1 MCTLAM
7 AISGFGSAFSA
18 MGAINQGKA
27 AQAQAD
33 YSAAMAR
40 QNADMERRK
49 SDDALERG
57 RMESAAVREKGRQFA
72 GAQRAALASSGAQ
85 LDTGS
90 PLAMQVDTAGITA
103 ADAAKAGYNA
113 AMESWG
119 FLGNAAGYET
129 RARNYE
135 AEGAAAK
142 KASYLSA
149 GTSLLTGASSLAS
162 QWDFWKGGGTA
173 GAGLS
178 SMDQALMYPDFMTR
192 KVYTNRP

>member
-1 MCTLAM
+1 
-7 AISGFGSAFSA
+7 
-18 MGAINQGKA
+18 
-27 AQAQAD
+27 
-33 YSAAMAR
+33 
-40 QNADMERRK
+40 
-49 SDDALERG
+49 
-57 RMESAAVREKGRQFA
+57 MESAAVREKGRQFA

-135 AEGAAAK
+135 AEGAAARS
-142 KASYLSA
+142 ASYLSA
-149 GTSLLTGASSLAS
+149 GGSLLTGASSLAK
-162 QWDFWKGGGTA
+162 QWGFWKSGGPSGFSY
-173 GAGLS
+173 LN
-178 SMDQALMYPDFMTR
+178 MLP
-192 KVYTNRP
+192 